1 MHAHTAH
8 DDDNDSFYFGRG
20 IATQQMPRPTVL
32 HDHPDVL
39 GPDPLILY
47 MPWISRW
54 KKESWPETRSEV
66 GRFGEELVAELA
78 DDLGFETLDRNW
90 RSEAGE
96 LDLIVRAGDGTIR
109 FVEVRTRTGRKCGT
123 PAESVTPAK
132 LARLRRLAAAWFAV
146 HKDVRGTATFDVVSV
161 EKDGEDEAK
170 LTWIW
175 NVI

>member
-1 MHAHTAH
+1 MPTQSAAEDH
-8 DDDNDSFYFGRG
+8 FYFGRG
-20 IATQQMPRPTVL
+20 VATTQPSRPTIF
-32 HDHPDVL
+32 HDHPDLL
-39 GPDPLILY
+39 GPEPLTLY

-78 DDLGFETLDRNW
+78 DDLGFDTLDRNW

-96 LDLIVRAGDGTIR
+96 LDLIVKATNDSIR
-109 FVEVRTRTGRKCGT
+109 FVEVRTRTSHTCGT
-123 PAESVTPAK
+123 PAESITRVK
-132 LARLRRLAAAWFAV
+132 LARLRRLAAAWFAT
-146 HKDVRGTATFDVVSV
+146 HKDVHGVAAFDVVSV